1 MPEIETPEEIE
12 AEQLAYDAWV
22 AVARGNGHN
31 RERDIFRAGWLA
43 NRDYSSTETQG

>member
-1 MPEIETPEEIE
+1 MPEIETPEEMQ

-31 RERDIFRAGWLA
+31 GERDIFRAGWLA
-43 NRDYSSTETQG
+43 GREYSSTETQG